1 MNKLPLPKNEKQRL
15 TALHNYQILD
25 SLSEVDFD
33 RITELASLTC
43 DVPIS
48 LVSLID
54 ENRQW
59 FKSKIGL
66 EVGETPRDLAFCQY
80 AILDA
85 RIFEIEDATMDER
98 FKENE
103 LVTLEPHIRFY
114 AGFPLIDPEG
124 FALGTLCVIDRK
136 PKTLTANQK
145 RALELLAKEVICL
158 IVERRQKEELKNFE
172 KLFELSNDL
181 LFVGGIDGFFKK
193 TNPAFKKILGWD
205 KNHLLTTSS
214 FDFIHPDDVESTI
227 KELQKLS
234 EGHNCVN
241 FTQRFK
247 SKSKG
252 YFSIQ
257 WTSTPEPETGNIFG
271 IGRDITE
278 QIFQEKQLAASEE
291 KLSAFF
297 EHSQGLMSTH
307 DLSGKFLSVNHAG
320 ASLLGYTKEEVL
332 NLTLFDIIPEER
344 HNLLNKYLV
353 ELKTNG
359 KANGQMVTRHKD
371 GSQKIWLYHN
381 VLECTTGN
389 DMYVIGNAVDITE
402 KHQFEMMLSRTSEML
417 QQTNALARVGGWSFD
432 VEKQKVFWSAV
443 IREIHGVDPD
453 YIPDLDSVLNFYKEG
468 ESKDNISAAIH
479 AAINE
484 GKSYNLE
491 LQIINNQGVELWVRA
506 IGHPE
511 FENGKLKRLYGALQ
525 DINDYKQAEI
535 ALKQSVETQDE
546 LNRVLIEQIEKVV
559 QQDKT
564 IEKIQEFKFLA
575 DSIPQI
581 VWTSRPDGNLD
592 YYNQHWFDYTGMT
605 LEQTIGWGWGSI
617 LHPDDLQNCTKVWT
631 ESLTTGKPY
640 EVEYRFKRASDG
652 AYRWHL
658 GRALPMKDAAGN
670 IVKWFGSCTDID
682 EYKRALDLENKI
694 TQYEDFNRIVAHNLR
709 GPAGS
714 IGMMLDMISE
724 SEDKDDKEDLLN
736 MLKESSKSLNG
747 TLDELMSVL
756 EIRLSKHIEFD
767 DCDVTE
773 IVSGVSKMLNGQILS
788 KKAVIT
794 CDLNVPIIQFPRI
807 YLESIVYNMIS
818 NSLKYSNSEIAPIIH
833 IQSDKVN
840 GRVQLR
846 FKDNGLGIDLKK
858 HGMNMFQLNK
868 VFHKGF
874 DSKGVGLFM
883 TKTQIETFGGSI
895 QVESEP
901 NVGSEFTITL

>member
-1 MNKLPLPKNEKQRL
+1 
-15 TALHNYQILD
+15 
-25 SLSEVDFD
+25 
-33 RITELASLTC
+33 
-43 DVPIS
+43 
-48 LVSLID
+48 
-54 ENRQW
+54 
-59 FKSKIGL
+59 
-66 EVGETPRDLAFCQY
+66 
-80 AILDA
+80 
-85 RIFEIEDATMDER
+85 
-98 FKENE
+98 
-103 LVTLEPHIRFY
+103 
-114 AGFPLIDPEG
+114 
-124 FALGTLCVIDRK
+124 
-136 PKTLTANQK
+136 
-145 RALELLAKEVICL
+145 
-158 IVERRQKEELKNFE
+158 
-172 KLFELSNDL
+172 
-181 LFVGGIDGFFKK
+181 
-193 TNPAFKKILGWD
+193 
-205 KNHLLTTSS
+205 
-214 FDFIHPDDVESTI
+214 
-227 KELQKLS
+227 
-234 EGHNCVN
+234 
-241 FTQRFK
+241 
-247 SKSKG
+247 
-252 YFSIQ
+252 
-257 WTSTPEPETGNIFG
+257 
-271 IGRDITE
+271 
-278 QIFQEKQLAASEE
+278 
-291 KLSAFF
+291 
-297 EHSQGLMSTH
+297 
-307 DLSGKFLSVNHAG
+307 LSGKFLSVNHAG

-344 HNLLNKYLV
+344 HNLLDKYLV

-371 GSQKIWLYHN
+371 GSLKIWLYHN
-381 VLECTTGN
+381 VLENATGN
-389 DMYVIGNAVDITE
+389 ETYVIGNAVDITE
-402 KHQFEMMLSRTSEML
+402 KHLLETKLSHTSEML
-417 QQTNALARVGGWSFD
+417 QQTNALARVGGWNFD
-432 VEKQKVFWSAV
+432 IEKQKITWST
-443 IREIHGVDPD
+443 ITKEIHGVGTD
-453 YIPDLDSVLNFYKEG
+453 YEPELDSALNFFKEG
-468 ESKDNISAAIH
+468 ESRDKITLAVTEAVNL
-479 AAINE
+479 
-484 GKSYNLE
+484 GKAYNLDVQ
-491 LQIINNQGVELWVRA
+491 LINTQNREVWVRA
-506 IGHPE
+506 LGLPE
-511 FENGKLKRLYGALQ
+511 FENGKLKRLYGAIQ
-525 DINDYKQAEI
+525 DIDDYKQAEI
-535 ALKQSVETQDE
+535 ALKQSVETQDA
-546 LNRVLIEQIEKVV
+546 LNKVLIEQIDKVI

-564 IEKIQEFKFLA
+564 IETIQELKFLA

-581 VWTSRPDGNLD
+581 VWTSHPDGNLD
-592 YYNQHWFDYTGMT
+592 YYNRHWFDYTGMT
-605 LEQTIGWGWGSI
+605 LEQTIGWGWAPI
-617 LHPDDLQNCTKVWT
+617 LHPDDLENCIKVWT
-631 ESLTTGKPY
+631 ESFTTGKPY

-658 GRALPMKDAAGN
+658 GRALPMRDAAGN

-724 SEDKDDKEDLLN
+724 SEDEADKEDLLS
-736 MLKESSKSLNG
+736 MLKESSKTLNG

-773 IVSGVSKMLNGQILS
+773 IISGVSKMLNGQILS